1 VDLESGD
8 TTQRLPG
15 PFVKTTPGALTF
27 RRGAPR
33 VGEHTKEV
41 LSEWLSS
48 DSAFWETSK
57 ADGNGGAMPLA
68 GLKVLD
74 FSWVVAGPMVG
85 RTFAD
90 FGATVVRAESQAHL
104 DTARRMKP
112 YKNGEPGV
120 ERSSVYANCNAGK
133 LGITLDLE
141 QERARAI
148 AHDLANWA
156 DVIVESY
163 SPGVVAR
170 WGLDYESLSSHR
182 RDLIMISSALNG
194 QTGPMASLA
203 GYGGTG
209 ASLSGYQGLAG
220 WPDRLPI
227 GPFGPYTDYLAPRFS
242 LATLLAALDYR
253 DRTGEGCY
261 IDVSQIECGVFFLSP
276 EMADYFT
283 TGSVARPFGN
293 NDPRYAPHGVY
304 RTSSDDGTD
313 HFVAVAV
320 TTDEQWEALANLLA
334 GPELAGDRRF
344 RTGSARLEYREELDD
359 LVGAWCATRD
369 AASAEKLLQANGVP
383 AHRSSSSYDFCED
396 EQLAHRHH
404 LVRLPH
410 PIFGETVVEGPRYQL
425 NLTPGVVRRAAPTFG
440 QDSEYVLTEL
450 LGYSESVAAELLSS
464 GVLT

>member
-1 VDLESGD
+1 MTRATWRRQRSLRRGVFRVDLESGD

-48 DSAFWETSK
+48 DSAFWEASK

-148 AHDLANWA
+148 AQDLANWA

-170 WGLDYESLSSHR
+170 WGLDYESLSSR
-182 RDLIMISSALNG
+182 SAGLDHDQLRVERSDGADGQPRGLWGNG
-194 QTGPMASLA
+194 CIAQRLSRASRVA
-203 GYGGTG
+203 G
-209 ASLSGYQGLAG
+209 SP
-220 WPDRLPI
+220 PDRTI
-227 GPFGPYTDYLAPRFS
+227 
-242 LATLLAALDYR
+242 
-253 DRTGEGCY
+253 
-261 IDVSQIECGVFFLSP
+261 
-276 EMADYFT
+276 
-283 TGSVARPFGN
+283 RPV
-293 NDPRYAPHGVY
+293 H
-304 RTSSDDGTD
+304 
-313 HFVAVAV
+313 
-320 TTDEQWEALANLLA
+320 
-334 GPELAGDRRF
+334 
-344 RTGSARLEYREELDD
+344 
-359 LVGAWCATRD
+359 
-369 AASAEKLLQANGVP
+369 
-383 AHRSSSSYDFCED
+383 
-396 EQLAHRHH
+396 
-404 LVRLPH
+404 RLP
-410 PIFGETVVEGPRYQL
+410 
-425 NLTPGVVRRAAPTFG
+425 RAP
-440 QDSEYVLTEL
+440 VLD
-450 LGYSESVAAELLSS
+450 
-464 GVLT
+464 